1 MLLILNLHEHQD
13 KEEIIEYIS
22 SKQYDNAWWKLSTP
36 TIHPIYKKEESR
48 MVATNY
54 ISNYFLFYIF

>member
-1 MLLILNLHEHQD
+1 MLLILNLCEHQD

-36 TIHPIYKKEESR
+36 TIHPI
-48 MVATNY
+48 
-54 ISNYFLFYIF
+54 